1 MTRDTQKN
9 SPVVLCIM
17 DGWGHRSD
25 EAHNAVA
32 LAETPVFDQLMSECP
47 HSFVAASG
55 VDVGLPEGQVGNS
68 EVGHMN
74 IGAGRVVMQT
84 LPRISAAVADGSLA
98 AHPKLMALADKLTA
112 TGGTAHVM
120 GLLSD
125 GGVHAHEQ
133 HTLCVIH
140 ALAARGI
147 KVAVHAFTDGRDVLP
162 KAAMNNMPAFLDQL
176 PESAFM
182 ATVIGRYFAMD
193 RDRRWKRT
201 KAAFNAIAHGITH
214 AKVVNAPAKDAMD
227 AIQMAYDRGESDEF
241 IAATAI
247 DDYAGIND
255 GDGIVMMNFRTDRA
269 RQLLDAFF
277 RPDNVNFIAEPPR
290 IAAAVGMSSYSEPL
304 DEFIETLFPA
314 TELTDTLGTVVAE
327 AGLRQLRLAETEKY
341 PHVTFFFNGGEE
353 AVLPHE
359 DRQMVQ
365 SPGVATYDMQPEMS
379 AEGVLE
385 TALDSLATQAHDL
398 LIINFA
404 NPDMVGH
411 TGDLAAAIQAVE
423 TVDYCVG
430 RLAAA
435 VKAQNGQMLVTADHG
450 NCEIMWDVE
459 ANSPHTAHTTNLVP
473 LILVNSAD
481 GTKLA
486 DGRLADLAPSLLAML
501 GIRQPSAMTGNSLL
515 HT

>member
-1 MTRDTQKN
+1 MTKNPEKN

-17 DGWGHRSD
+17 DGWGHRHDST
-25 EAHNAVA
+25 HNAVA
-32 LAETPVFDQLMSECP
+32 LAETPVYDKLMSTCP

-55 VDVGLPEGQVGNS
+55 IDVGLPEGQVGNS

-84 LPRISAAVADGSLA
+84 LPRISAAVDDGSLA
-98 AHPKLMALADKLTA
+98 SNPKLMAFADQLIA
-112 TGGTAHVM
+112 SGGTAHVM

-125 GGVHAHEQ
+125 GGVHAHED
-133 HTLCVIH
+133 HTLCVIN
-140 ALAARGI
+140 ALAARGL

-162 KAAMNNMPAFLDQL
+162 KTAIKTIPAFAAQL
-176 PESAFM
+176 PASAFI
-182 ATVIGRYFAMD
+182 ASVIGRYYAMD
-193 RDRRWKRT
+193 RDHRWIRT
-201 KAAFNAIAHGITH
+201 KAAFDAITRG
-214 AKVVNAPAKDAMD
+214 KSFDAPAPDAMA
-227 AIQMAYDRGESDEF
+227 AISRAYDQGKSDEF
-241 IAATAI
+241 IPATVI
-247 DDYAGIND
+247 DDYTGMRD
-255 GDGIVMMNFRTDRA
+255 GDGIIMMNFRADRA
-269 RQLLDAFF
+269 RQILDVFF
-277 RPDNVNFIAEPPR
+277 RPRTVNFRAKPPK
-290 IAAAVGMSSYSEPL
+290 ITAAIGMTSYSKPL
-304 DEFIETLFPA
+304 DEFVGTLFPA
-314 TELTDTLGTVVAE
+314 TELEDTLGAVVAA

-353 AVLPHE
+353 SILPHE

-365 SPGVATYDMQPEMS
+365 SPSVSTYDMQPEMS

-385 TALDSLATQAHDL
+385 TALQSLNTRAHDL

-423 TVDYCVG
+423 TVDECVG

-450 NCEIMWDVE
+450 NCEIMWDDE

-473 LILVNSAD
+473 LILVNGD
-481 GTKLA
+481 VNTKLA

-501 GIRQPSAMTGNSLL
+501 GIQKPQAMTGNSLL
-515 HT
+515 RS